1 MRVRWMIRR
10 DMPSV
15 LRIENASFEYP
26 WTEEDFLSC
35 LRMRSCVGIVAE
47 DIDGNIAGFAI
58 YDLEKSEVRV
68 LSLAVAAERR
78 RDGVGRAIV
87 EKVIYKSVASGR
99 NGVVAEVRETNLQAQ
114 LFFRKMGFRAVAIVK
129 EFYEDTNE
137 DAYRME
143 YLHESVAR

>member
-10 DMPSV
+10 DMPSI
-15 LRIENASFEYP
+15 LRIENSSFEYP

-35 LRMRSCVGIVAE
+35 LRTRSCVGIVAE
-47 DIDGNIAGFAI
+47 DIDGSIAGFAI
-58 YDLEKSEVRV
+58 YDLEKSKVRV
-68 LSLAVAAERR
+68 LSLAIAAERR

-143 YLHESVAR
+143 HESVTR